1 MKKRVVLGALSTSV
15 FIIANTVYSS
25 VVVTNAMENP
35 LMGYEVYGI
44 GENANEVAVV
54 FTNENASA
62 ITWTAPADLEN
73 VQFLVVGGG
82 GGGGDYGTDD
92 GRYGG
97 GGGGGGGVVEGT
109 VVSIKKDAVVSVK
122 VGAGGKGGVAGG
134 KPGTSSSN
142 YNGAAIK
149 GGNSE
154 FSIDG
159 VQYVVADGG
168 GRDLGVKNSSTVY
181 AGGNGGSSA
190 GSRAK
195 KTTQGTAT
203 MGRLKVSTDLAT
215 GTPYGN
221 KGGAGV
227 STIPYA
233 AGGGGGATAVGKSP
247 TDQNHGGNGGEG
259 LASSITGEMVVYGSG
274 GGGGTA
280 TSGGVGGKGGTGAG
294 DGHLKS
300 SDDGVNALA
309 NQGGGGGG
317 SGGTSNG
324 GKGGS
329 GIVVFR
335 YVSGFTP
342 HNHEWSEWVTNKAA
356 TCTEGGLRTRRCAVE
371 NCIIGEHK
379 DILPPL
385 GHDWSEWN
393 VLREHDRATPGRREH
408 TCGRCGTVESE
419 LFVDRPIRILTIG
432 NSFSRL
438 MRYKNALPKAA
449 GLIGCPIDHVHLY
462 KAGGRL
468 SEVWENRSNED
479 VYLLESTFTTEFGSD
494 DYPFAGLTSNKPK
507 ILDVIKAYDWD
518 IVTLQQASV
527 QSFKPDTY
535 SPYLNNIINLI
546 KTHAPNAKIVW
557 QMTWSYGRFAKM
569 TAHGINYGG
578 NVYRRDNM
586 FNNIL
591 SAYKTHVK
599 DVAWKTIPTGYAVQL
614 YRYRLPVIE
623 PEQDFTYTDYQHLTD
638 EDATV
643 GNTGG
648 EYLQVLT
655 WCKALFGEMPSY
667 EVYPPS
673 EYSAKY
679 NISDKEEIMRLR
691 QCASDACDA
700 TEYDYYGQG
709 TVDFHWN
716 VKFLNSDGSLIS
728 QQSITNGATAKVLKI
743 FDDKSWSCKR
753 RVRASGDGVTTE
765 TVTMTSENISTNKV
779 YDTLTFTAK
788 EAITDLGP
796 QVGNEEDK
804 YVSYDPEDAVNAA
817 RESKHVKYPSLPT
830 LFGEVGAQVVTF
842 DGVSAAVPSYYT
854 ASLDGNILS
863 LKLNDAAK
871 PAIDDED
878 ESKAFEIKDGKVSI
892 HLTNVKNKLY
902 YSIISAQTPNAD
914 DADWEVCSEYE
925 VGKSDFD
932 FEADGETRFY
942 KASVKDE
949 L

>member
-1 MKKRVVLGALSTSV
+1 MKKRVILGILFTS
-15 FIIANTVYSS
+15 FLFAANSVYSS

-35 LMGYEVYGI
+35 LMGYEVHGI
-44 GENANEVAVV
+44 GEKENEVAVV
-54 FTNENASA
+54 FTNENAGA
-62 ITWTAPADLEN
+62 ISWTAPADLEN
-73 VQFLVVGGG
+73 VQFLVVGGGG

-134 KPGTSSSN
+134 KPGTNTYN

-168 GRDLGVKNSSTVY
+168 GRDLGVKY
-181 AGGNGGSSA
+181 ASKKYTLYQGGYGGSGA
-190 GSRAK
+190 GSRHK
-195 KTTQGTAT
+195 ITTQSNNTEGEI
-203 MGRLKVSTDLAT
+203 KVSADKAT

-227 STIPYA
+227 STISYA
-233 AGGGGGATAVGKSP
+233 AGGGGGATEEGKSP
-247 TDQNHGGNGGEG
+247 TDQNHGGDGGEG
-259 LASSITGEMVVYGSG
+259 LASSITGEIVVYGSG

-294 DGHLKS
+294 DGHIKGS
-300 SDDGVNALA
+300 RDGEDALA

-317 SGGTSNG
+317 SGGKSNG
-324 GKGGS
+324 GNGGS
-329 GIVVFR
+329 GIVVLR
-335 YVSGFTP
+335 YIAHT
-342 HNHEWSEWVTNKAA
+342 HEWSEWVTNKVA
-356 TCTEGGLRTRRCAVE
+356 TCMESGIRTRKCDLEDCTIKEFNEV
-371 NCIIGEHK
+371 I
-379 DILPPL
+379 PPL
-385 GHDWSEWN
+385 GHNWGEWN
-393 VLREHDRATPGRREH
+393 VLREQDRATPGLREH
-408 TCGRCGTVESE
+408 TCVRCGEYEKT
-419 LFVDRPIRILTIG
+419 LFVTRPIRILTIG
-432 NSFSRL
+432 NSFSTL
-438 MRYKNALPKAA
+438 MCEKNALPKAA
-449 GLIGCPIDHVHLY
+449 GLIGCYIDHAHLY
-462 KAGGRL
+462 KAGGKL
-468 SEVWENRSNED
+468 SEVWANRETAD
-479 VYLLESTFTTEFGSD
+479 VYSFKTAFTSEFSSEE
-494 DYPFAGLTSNKPK
+494 YPFSGLTSKPK

-569 TAHGINYGG
+569 TAHGVNFRGD
-578 NVYRRDNM
+578 VSRRDNM

-614 YRYRLPVIE
+614 YRYRLPVVE
-623 PEQDFTYTDYQHLTD
+623 PQQDFTYTDYQHLTD

-667 EVYPPS
+667 EAYPPS

-753 RVRASGDGVTTE
+753 RVRASGDGVSTE

-817 RESKHVKYPSLPT
+817 RESKSIKYPSLPT
-830 LFGEVGAQVVTF
+830 LSGEVGSQVVTF
-842 DGVSAAVPSYYT
+842 GGVSAAVPSYYT

-871 PAIDDED
+871 PTIDDED

-902 YSIISAQTPNAD
+902 YSIISAETPNAD
-914 DADWEVCSEYE
+914 DKDWDACGKYE
-925 VGKSDFD
+925 AGKSDFEID
-932 FEADGETRFY
+932 TNGEKRFY

>member
-1 MKKRVVLGALSTSV
+1 MKKRVILGTLFTS
-15 FIIANTVYSS
+15 FLFAANSVYSS

-35 LMGYEVYGI
+35 LMGYEVHGI

-54 FTNENASA
+54 FTNENAGA
-62 ITWTAPADLEN
+62 ISWTAPADLEN

-82 GGGGDYGTDD
+82 GGGGGDNNSEDAHQ
-92 GRYGG
+92 GG
-97 GGGGGGGVVEGT
+97 GGGGGGGVITGVIKEIKT
-109 VVSIKKDAVVSVK
+109 SSVISIV
-122 VGAGGKGGVAGG
+122 VGAGGDGGTAGENKSGTTKQRGAGIIG
-134 KPGTSSSN
+134 KASK
-142 YNGAAIK
+142 II
-149 GGNSE
+149 
-154 FSIDG
+154 IDTTA
-159 VQYVVADGG
+159 VVVANGG
-168 GRDLGVKNSSTVY
+168 GRDRGAQSTSGY
-181 AGGNGGSSA
+181 TNGNNGGEGASGGGGRPNKSGGNA
-190 GSRAK
+190 
-195 KTTQGTAT
+195 TQGSVVESYLLSYA
-203 MGRLKVSTDLAT
+203 K
-215 GTPYGN
+215 YGK
-221 KGGAGV
+221 KGGAGCTV
-227 STIPYA
+227 ANDEYGCGA
-233 AGGGGGATAVGKSP
+233 AGGGGGATAVG
-247 TDQNHGGNGGEG
+247 GNGTKGDAYKGGDGGAG
-259 LASSITGEMVVYGSG
+259 LASDITGTTVVYGSG
-274 GGGGTA
+274 GGGSSTWGSA
-280 TSGGVGGKGGTGAG
+280 GIGGDGAG
-294 DGHLKS
+294 DGVYAGDGKS
-300 SDDGVNALA
+300 ALA
-309 NQGGGGGG
+309 NRGGGGGGG
-317 SGGTSNG
+317 SRTGDGGN
-324 GKGGS
+324 GGS
-329 GIVVFR
+329 GIVVLR
-335 YVSGFTP
+335 YTA
-342 HNHEWSEWVTNKAA
+342 HAHEWSEWVTNKVA
-356 TCTEGGLRTRRCAVE
+356 TCTESGIRTRKCALE
-371 NCIIGEHK
+371 DCTIGEFNEV
-379 DILPPL
+379 IPSL
-385 GHDWSEWN
+385 GHNWGEWN
-393 VLREHDRATPGRREH
+393 VLREHDRATPGHREH

-599 DVAWKTIPTGYAVQL
+599 DVVWKTIPTGYAVQL
-614 YRYRLPVIE
+614 YRYRLPVID

-716 VKFLNSDGSLIS
+716 VKFLNSDGALIS
-728 QQSITNGATAKVLKI
+728 QQSITNGAAAKVLKI

-830 LFGEVGAQVVTF
+830 LSGEVGAQVVTF

-863 LKLNDAAK
+863 LKLNDSAK
-871 PAIDDED
+871 PVIKDED
-878 ESKAFEIKDGKVSI
+878 DSKAFEIKDGKVSI
-892 HLTNVKNKLY
+892 HLTNVKDKLY
-902 YSIISAQTPNAD
+902 YSIISAETPNAVD
-914 DADWEVCSEYE
+914 EDWEKCGEYE
-925 VGKSDFD
+925 AGRSDFD
-932 FEADGETRFY
+932 VEADGETRFY

>member
-1 MKKRVVLGALSTSV
+1 MKNRNLARVLFSSLILSAS
-15 FIIANTVYSS
+15 IASAS

-35 LMGYEVYGI
+35 LMGYEVHGI
-44 GENANEVAVV
+44 GEKANEVAVV

-82 GGGGDYGTDD
+82 GGGGGDYGTDD

-109 VVSIKKDAVVSVK
+109 IVSIKKDAVVSVK

-134 KPGTSSSN
+134 KPGTTSYN

-168 GRDLGVKNSSTVY
+168 GRDLGVKSSSTVY

-195 KTTQGTAT
+195 KTTQGTAS

-227 STIPYA
+227 STILYA
-233 AGGGGGATAVGKSP
+233 AGGGGGATEEGYSP
-247 TDQNHGGNGGEG
+247 VDQNHGGNGGEG

-280 TSGGVGGKGGTGAG
+280 TSGGVGGKGGIGAG
-294 DGHLKS
+294 DGHIKAS
-300 SDDGVNALA
+300 HDGEDALA

-317 SGGTSNG
+317 SGGKSNG
-324 GKGGS
+324 GNGGS
-329 GIVVFR
+329 GIVVLR
-335 YVSGFTP
+335 YTA
-342 HNHEWSEWVTNKAA
+342 HTHEWGEWVTNKVA
-356 TCTEGGLRTRRCAVE
+356 TCTESGIRTRKCDLEDCAIKEFNEV
-371 NCIIGEHK
+371 I
-379 DILPPL
+379 PPL
-385 GHDWSEWN
+385 GHNWGEWN
-393 VLREHDRATPGRREH
+393 VLREQDRATPGLREH
-408 TCGRCGTVESE
+408 TCVRCGEYEKT
-419 LFVDRPIRILTIG
+419 LFVTRPIRILSIG
-432 NSFSRL
+432 NSFSRE
-438 MRYKNALPKAA
+438 MCDKNALPKAA
-449 GLIGCPIDHVHLY
+449 ALIGCPVDYAHLY
-462 KAGGRL
+462 KGGGTL
-468 SEVWENRSNED
+468 SEVWENRSEES
-479 VYLLESTFTTEFGSD
+479 VYLLKSTFTTEFAEGEH
-494 DYPFAGLTSNKPK
+494 PLGGLSSKPK

-518 IVTLQQASV
+518 IVTLQQAST

-535 SPYLNNIINLI
+535 KPYLNNIIDLI

-586 FNNIL
+586 FNKIL

-599 DVAWKTIPTGYAVQL
+599 DVVWKTIPTGYAVQL

-623 PEQDFTYTDYQHLTD
+623 PEQDFTYRDYQHLNQ
-638 EDATV
+638 ENATT

-673 EYSAKY
+673 EYSGNY
-679 NISDKEEIMRLR
+679 NLSDEEEIKLLR

-716 VKFLNSDGSLIS
+716 VKFLNNDGSLIS

-753 RVRASGDGVTTE
+753 RVRSSDTGVTTE
-765 TVTMTSENISTNKV
+765 TVAMTSENISTNKV
-779 YDTLTFTAK
+779 YDTLTYTAK
-788 EAITDLGP
+788 EVITDLGP
-796 QVGNEEDK
+796 QVAGE
-804 YVSYDPEDAVNAA
+804 SYDPEDAVNAA
-817 RESKHVKYPSLPT
+817 RESKKIEYPSAPT
-830 LFGEVGAQVVTF
+830 LSGEAGAQTVDF
-842 DGVSAAVPSYYT
+842 GGVSAAVPSYYT

-863 LKLNDAAK
+863 LKLNDSAK
-871 PAIDDED
+871 PVIKDED
-878 ESKAFEIKDGKVSI
+878 DSKAFEIKDGKVSI
-892 HLTNVKNKLY
+892 HLINVKDKLY
-902 YSIISAQTPNAD
+902 YSIISAETPNAVD
-914 DADWEVCSEYE
+914 EAWEMCDEGRYE
-925 VGKSDFD
+925 AGKSDFEID
-932 FEADGETRFY
+932 TKGEKRFY

>member
-1 MKKRVVLGALSTSV
+1 MFSSLVFSAGISGA
-15 FIIANTVYSS
+15 S
-25 VVVTNAMENP
+25 VVVTNAMKNP

-62 ITWTAPADLEN
+62 ITWTAPADLKN
-73 VQFLVVGGG
+73 VQFLVVGGGG

-109 VVSIKKDAVVSVK
+109 IVSIKKDAVVSVK

-134 KPGTSSSN
+134 KPGTSSYN
-142 YNGAAIK
+142 FNGAAIK
-149 GGNSE
+149 GEDSE

-159 VQYVVADGG
+159 VKYVVADGG
-168 GRDLGVKNSSTVY
+168 GRDLGVKKENSTY
-181 AGGNGGSSA
+181 TLYKGGAGGSSA

-195 KTTQGTAT
+195 KTTQGSVNK
-203 MGRLKVSTDLAT
+203 GSVEVSSDLAT
-215 GTPYGN
+215 GTPYGE
-221 KGGAGV
+221 KGGAGN
-227 STIPYA
+227 SSIAYAA
-233 AGGGGGATAVGKSP
+233 AGGGGATEEGHSP
-247 TDQNHGGNGGEG
+247 VDQNHGGNGGEG

-335 YVSGFTP
+335 YVTGFAP
-342 HNHEWSEWVTNKAA
+342 HTHEWSEWVTNKAA

-385 GHDWSEWN
+385 GHDWSDWN
-393 VLREHDRATPGRREH
+393 VLREHDRATPGHREH

-419 LFVDRPIRILTIG
+419 LFVTRPIRILSIG
-432 NSFSRL
+432 NSFSRE
-438 MRYKNALPKAA
+438 MCDKNALPKAA
-449 GLIGCPIDHVHLY
+449 ALIGCPVDHVHLY
-462 KAGGRL
+462 KGGGTL
-468 SEVWENRSNED
+468 CEVWENRSKES
-479 VYLLESTFTTEFGSD
+479 VYLLKSIFTTEFAEGED
-494 DYPFAGLTSNKPK
+494 PLDGLSSMPK
-507 ILDVIKAYDWD
+507 ILDVITAYDWD
-518 IVTLQQASV
+518 IITLQQAST

-535 SPYLNNIINLI
+535 KPYLNNIIDLI

-586 FNNIL
+586 FNKIL

-599 DVAWKTIPTGYAVQL
+599 DVVWKTIPTGYAVQL

-623 PEQDFTYTDYQHLTD
+623 PEQDFTYRDYQHLNQ
-638 EDATV
+638 ENATT

-673 EYSAKY
+673 EYSGNY
-679 NISDKEEIMRLR
+679 NLSDEEEIKFLR

-716 VKFLNSDGSLIS
+716 VKFLNNDGSLIS

-753 RVRASGDGVTTE
+753 RVRSSDTGVTTE

-788 EAITDLGP
+788 EVITDLGP
-796 QVGNEEDK
+796 QVGNDDE

-817 RESKHVKYPSLPT
+817 RESKKVKYPSAPT
-830 LFGEVGAQVVTF
+830 LSGEAGAQTVDF
-842 DGVSAAVPSYYT
+842 GGVIAPVPSYYT

-863 LKLNDAAK
+863 LKLNDSAK
-871 PAIDDED
+871 PVIKDED
-878 ESKAFEIKDGKVSI
+878 DSKAFEIKDGKVSI
-892 HLTNVKNKLY
+892 HLTNVKDKLY
-902 YSIISAQTPNAD
+902 YSIISAETPNAVD
-914 DADWEVCSEYE
+914 EAWEMCDEGKYE
-925 VGKSDFD
+925 AGKSDFKID
-932 FEADGETRFY
+932 TKGEKRFY